1 MLARYNKALNITICK
16 DERQECLSSCSL
28 ILFIIYLILDTYI
41 TQEVTKERALLV
53 GISSLPQLTR
63 SVAEEYLNE
72 LELLADTAGAEV
84 VSRVIQERKQKDPA
98 WFLGR
103 GKVEEMEHLIKG
115 GLIDIVIFDDDLSP
129 VQARNLERV
138 FGCKVLDRTELIL
151 QIFATRAQSAQAKM
165 QVELAQLEYLLP
177 RLTRLW
183 THLSK
188 QKGGIGTK
196 GPGETQI
203 ETDRRL
209 VRKRISFLKK
219 KLRDVALQHATQTKE
234 RGEIPRVALVGY
246 TNAGKSTLMN
256 RLCPNTGAYAED
268 RLFATLD
275 TKTRRLQLKINKVV
289 LLSDTVGFIRKLPH
303 RLVESF
309 RSTLDEVLQAD
320 FLLHVIDSS
329 HEGFEEQIRIVTET
343 LQEIGVEHTNII
355 NVFNKVDAVE
365 DKEALRSLRQKYP
378 EALFVSAKRGIN
390 LGVLKEAIGD
400 YISRD
405 YRLRTLRTHISNY
418 KLIGYL
424 YDHTEVIGKKYVDED
439 VILKYRA
446 HYRNLKQIDARIAA
460 VEKESSHV
468 A

>member
-1 MLARYNKALNITICK
+1 MN
-16 DERQECLSSCSL
+16 
-28 ILFIIYLILDTYI
+28 TYPS
-41 TQEVTKERALLV
+41 QEVTKERALLV
-53 GISSLPQLTR
+53 GISSAPELTR
-63 SVAEEYLNE
+63 SVVEEYLDE
-72 LELLADTAGAEV
+72 LEFLADTAGAEV
-84 VSRVIQERKQKDPA
+84 VSRVIQERRQKDPA
-98 WFLGR
+98 WFLGS
-103 GKVEEMEHLIKG
+103 GKVEEMGHIVKG
-115 GLIDIVIFDDDLSP
+115 GLIDVVIFDDDLSP
-129 VQARNLERV
+129 VQARNLERA
-138 FGCKVLDRTELIL
+138 FDCKVVDRTELIL
-151 QIFATRAQSAQAKM
+151 QIFAIRAKSAQAKM

-219 KLRDVALQHATQTKE
+219 KLREVALQHATQTKE
-234 RGEIPRVALVGY
+234 RTKIPRVALVGY

-256 RLCPNTGAYAED
+256 RLCPDAGAYAED

-275 TKTRRLQLKINKVV
+275 TKTRRLELKINKVV

-329 HEGFEEQIRIVTET
+329 HEGLEEQMQIVMDT
-343 LQEIGVEHTNII
+343 LEEIGVSHKNII
-355 NVFNKVDAVE
+355 NVFNKIDAVE
-365 DKEALRSLRQKYP
+365 EMESLRALRTKYP

-390 LGVLKEAIGD
+390 LNALKEAIGD
-400 YISRD
+400 YVARD
-405 YRLRTLRTHISNY
+405 YELRTLRTHISNY

-424 YDHTEVIGKKYVDED
+424 YDHAEVIDKKYVDED
-439 VILKYRA
+439 IVIEYRA
-446 HYRNLKQIDARIAA
+446 HQNNLKQIDARIVAA
-460 VEKESSHV
+460 EKENSHV

>member
-1 MLARYNKALNITICK
+1 M
-16 DERQECLSSCSL
+16 
-28 ILFIIYLILDTYI
+28 DTYPS
-41 TQEVTKERALLV
+41 QEVTKERALLV
-53 GISSLPQLTR
+53 GISSAPELTR
-63 SVAEEYLNE
+63 SVVEDYLDE
-72 LELLADTAGAEV
+72 LEFLADTAGAEV

-98 WFLGR
+98 WFLGS
-103 GKVEEMEHLIKG
+103 GKVGEMEHIVKG
-115 GLIDIVIFDDDLSP
+115 GLIDVVIFDDDLSP
-129 VQARNLERV
+129 IQARNLERA
-138 FGCKVLDRTELIL
+138 FGCKVVDRTELIL
-151 QIFATRAQSAQAKM
+151 QIFAIGAKSAQAKM

-219 KLRDVALQHATQTKE
+219 KLRDVSLQHATQTKE
-234 RGEIPRVALVGY
+234 RSKIPRVALVGY

-256 RLCPNTGAYAED
+256 RLCPDAGAYAED

-275 TKTRRLQLKINKVV
+275 TKTRRLELKINKVV

-329 HEGFEEQIRIVTET
+329 HEGFEEQMQIVIDT
-343 LQEIGVEHTNII
+343 LQEIGVSHRNII
-355 NVFNKVDAVE
+355 NVFNKIDAVE
-365 DKEALRSLRQKYP
+365 EMESLRSLRRKYP

-390 LGVLKEAIGD
+390 LNALKDAIGD
-400 YISRD
+400 YVARD
-405 YRLRTLRTHISNY
+405 YELRSVRTHVSNY

-424 YDHTEVIGKKYVDED
+424 YDHAEVIDKKYIDED
-439 VILKYRA
+439 IVLEYRA
-446 HYRNLKQIDARIAA
+446 HYKNLKQIDARIAA
-460 VEKESSHV
+460 AEKENSHV

>member
-1 MLARYNKALNITICK
+1 M
-16 DERQECLSSCSL
+16 
-28 ILFIIYLILDTYI
+28 DTYPS
-41 TQEVTKERALLV
+41 QEVTKERALLV
-53 GISSLPQLTR
+53 GISSAPELTR
-63 SVAEEYLNE
+63 TVVEDYLDE
-72 LELLADTAGAEV
+72 LEFLADTAGAEV

-98 WFLGR
+98 WFLGS
-103 GKVEEMEHLIKG
+103 GKVEEMEHLVKG
-115 GLIDIVIFDDDLSP
+115 GLIDVVIFDDDLSP

-151 QIFATRAQSAQAKM
+151 QIFALRAKSSQAKM

-209 VRKRISFLKK
+209 VRKRISFLKR
-219 KLRDVALQHATQTKE
+219 KLKDVALQHATQTKD
-234 RGEIPRVALVGY
+234 RARIPRVALVGY

-256 RLCPNTGAYAED
+256 SLYPDAGAYAED

-275 TKTRRLQLKINKVV
+275 TKTRRLELKINKVV

-320 FLLHVIDSS
+320 FLLHVIDAS
-329 HEGFEEQIRIVTET
+329 HEGFEEQMRIVVET
-343 LQEIGVEHTNII
+343 LQGIGVNHQNII
-355 NVFNKVDAVE
+355 NVFNKIDVVE
-365 DKEALRSLRQKYP
+365 DRETLRSLRRKYS

-390 LGVLKEAIGD
+390 LNALKEAVSN
-400 YISRD
+400 YVARD
-405 YRLRTLRTHISNY
+405 YQCRTLRTHISNY

-424 YDHTEVIGKKYVDED
+424 YKHTEVIDKKYVDED
-439 VILKYRA
+439 VVLEYRA
-446 HYRNLKQIDARIAA
+446 HNNNLKQIDARIAA
-460 VEKESSHV
+460 TEKESSHV

>member
-1 MLARYNKALNITICK
+1 M
-16 DERQECLSSCSL
+16 
-28 ILFIIYLILDTYI
+28 DTYPS
-41 TQEVTKERALLV
+41 QEVTKERALLV
-53 GISSLPQLTR
+53 GISSAPELAR
-63 SVAEEYLNE
+63 SVVEDYLDE
-72 LELLADTAGAEV
+72 LEFLADTAGAEV
-84 VSRVIQERKQKDPA
+84 ISRVIQERKQKDPA
-98 WFLGR
+98 WFLGS
-103 GKVEEMEHLIKG
+103 GKVEEMEHIVKG

-129 VQARNLERV
+129 VQARNLERA
-138 FGCKVLDRTELIL
+138 FGCKVVDRTELIL
-151 QIFATRAQSAQAKM
+151 QIFAIRAKSSQAKM

-219 KLRDVALQHATQTKE
+219 KLKDVALQHATQTKE
-234 RGEIPRVALVGY
+234 RGKIPRVALVGY

-256 RLCPNTGAYAED
+256 RLCPDAGAYAED

-275 TKTRRLQLKINKVV
+275 TKTRRLELKINKVV

-329 HEGFEEQIRIVTET
+329 HDGLEEQMQIVIDT
-343 LQEIGVEHTNII
+343 LQEIGVSHKNII
-355 NVFNKVDAVE
+355 NVFNKIDAVE
-365 DKEALRSLRQKYP
+365 EMEVLRALRRKYP
-378 EALFVSAKRGIN
+378 EALFVSAERGIN
-390 LGVLKEAIGD
+390 LNALKEAIGD
-400 YISRD
+400 YVARD
-405 YRLRTLRTHISNY
+405 YEQRSLRIHISNY

-424 YDHTEVIGKKYVDED
+424 YDHAEVIDKKYVDED
-439 VILKYRA
+439 IVLEYRA
-446 HYRNLKQIDARIAA
+446 HQKNLKQIDARIAA
-460 VEKESSHV
+460 AGKENSHV

>member
-1 MLARYNKALNITICK
+1 MP
-16 DERQECLSSCSL
+16 
-28 ILFIIYLILDTYI
+28 FIGRFNPFYCYLILETNPS
-41 TQEVTKERALLV
+41 QEVTKERTLLV
-53 GISSLPQLTR
+53 GISSAPELTR
-63 SVAEEYLNE
+63 TVVEEYLDE
-72 LELLADTAGAEV
+72 LEFLADTAGAEV
-84 VSRVIQERKQKDPA
+84 VSRVVQERKQKEPA
-98 WFLGR
+98 WFLGS
-103 GKVEEMEHLIKG
+103 GKVEEMEHLVKG
-115 GLIDIVIFDDDLSP
+115 GLIDVVIFDDDLSP

-151 QIFATRAQSAQAKM
+151 QIFALRAKSSQAKM

-209 VRKRISFLKK
+209 VRKRISFLKR
-219 KLRDVALQHATQTKE
+219 KLKDVALQHATQTKD
-234 RGEIPRVALVGY
+234 RARIPRVALVGY

-256 RLCPNTGAYAED
+256 SLCPDAGAYAEN

-275 TKTRRLQLKINKVV
+275 TKTRRLELKINKVV

-320 FLLHVIDSS
+320 FLLHVIDTS
-329 HEGFEEQIRIVTET
+329 HEGFEEQMRIVVET
-343 LQEIGVEHTNII
+343 LQEIGVKHQNII
-355 NVFNKVDAVE
+355 NVFNKIDAVE
-365 DKEALRSLRQKYP
+365 DRETLRSLRRKYP
-378 EALFVSAKRGIN
+378 EALFISAERGIN
-390 LGVLKEAIGD
+390 LNALKEAVSN
-400 YISRD
+400 YVARD
-405 YRLRTLRTHISNY
+405 YQCRTLRTHISNY

-424 YDHTEVIGKKYVDED
+424 YKHTEVIDKKYVGED
-439 VILKYRA
+439 VVLEYRA
-446 HYRNLKQIDARIAA
+446 HNNNLKQIDARIAA

>member
-1 MLARYNKALNITICK
+1 M
-16 DERQECLSSCSL
+16 
-28 ILFIIYLILDTYI
+28 DTYPS
-41 TQEVTKERALLV
+41 QEVTKERALLV
-53 GISSLPQLTR
+53 GISSAPELTR
-63 SVAEEYLNE
+63 TVVEDYLDE
-72 LELLADTAGAEV
+72 LEFLADTAGAEV

-98 WFLGR
+98 WFLGS
-103 GKVEEMEHLIKG
+103 GKVEEMEHLVKG
-115 GLIDIVIFDDDLSP
+115 GLIDVVIFDDDLSP

-138 FGCKVLDRTELIL
+138 FSCKVLDRTELIL
-151 QIFATRAQSAQAKM
+151 QIFALRAKSSQAKM

-209 VRKRISFLKK
+209 VRKRISFLKR
-219 KLRDVALQHATQTKE
+219 KLKDVALQHATQTKD
-234 RGEIPRVALVGY
+234 RARIPRVALVGY

-256 RLCPNTGAYAED
+256 SLCPDAGAYAED

-275 TKTRRLQLKINKVV
+275 TKTRRLELKINKVV

-320 FLLHVIDSS
+320 FLLHVIDAS
-329 HEGFEEQIRIVTET
+329 HEGFEEQMRIVVET
-343 LQEIGVEHTNII
+343 LQGIGVNHQNII
-355 NVFNKVDAVE
+355 NVFNKIDVVE
-365 DKEALRSLRQKYP
+365 DRETLRSLRRKYS

-390 LGVLKEAIGD
+390 LNALKEAVSN
-400 YISRD
+400 YVARD
-405 YRLRTLRTHISNY
+405 YQCRTLRTHISNY

-424 YDHTEVIGKKYVDED
+424 YKHTEVIDKKYVDED
-439 VILKYRA
+439 VVLEYRA
-446 HYRNLKQIDARIAA
+446 HNNSLKQIDARIAA
-460 VEKESSHV
+460 TEKESSHV